1 MRMITRRKFVGLA
14 GATALLALSG
24 CVASGEVSPGGETA
38 GSELEG
44 EAETAG
50 SELEGEAESEGGAKG
65 GNALTGSVLIV
76 YFSCTGTT
84 ERIAD
89 IIAEATRADTFR
101 IVPQQPYTDADLA
114 YYTDGRAD
122 REQNDP
128 GARPAIAERVDG
140 LSGYVAIILGYPI
153 WHGLA
158 PRIMDTFL
166 ESCDLAGKA
175 ILPFCT
181 SHSSG
186 LGSSASDLCALAPEA
201 HWLEG
206 RRFDPDASSAEV
218 EDWLAAS
225 GIAVAGASNVP
236 ASFSLASRQVTLN
249 DGHVMPTNGL
259 GTYSLKDQ
267 TCVDS
272 VAAALAAGVRLIDT
286 AYMYGNEAEVGR
298 AIRESG
304 VPRDE
309 VFVIT
314 KLYPSQF
321 TNAADAIDEALA
333 KLDVGYVDMMLLHHP
348 GANQV
353 EAYQAMEAAR
363 DAGRIRSL
371 GLSCFYVDELQ
382 DFLPRVSVKPAL
394 VQNEMHPYYQ
404 DGDVVDFIH
413 DQGIALQ
420 AWYPLGGRG
429 HNAELLADPMLAVIA
444 ADHGASIPQV
454 ILRWNLQRGVVV
466 IPGSGDPAHI
476 REDASV
482 YGFELSDAEMARIA
496 ALDRNEK
503 HDWY

>member
-1 MRMITRRKFVGLA
+1 MITRRRFVGLA
-14 GATALLALSG
+14 GAAALLALSG
-24 CVASGEVSPGGETA
+24 CATPVTNPSDSAIPEPEP
-38 GSELEG
+38 EG
-44 EAETAG
+44 AANTTEYEQI
-50 SELEGEAESEGGAKG
+50 AKG
-65 GNALTGSVLIV
+65 GDAMTGSTLIA

-84 ERIAD
+84 ERIAG
-89 IIAEATRADTFR
+89 IIEEATGADMFR
-101 IVPQQPYTDADLA
+101 IVPQQPYTEADLA
-114 YYTDGRAD
+114 YYTGGRAD
-122 REQNDP
+122 QEQNDP
-128 GARPAIAERVDG
+128 SARPAIAGRIEDMAD
-140 LSGYVAIILGYPI
+140 YDTIILGYPI
-153 WHGLA
+153 WHGQA
-158 PRIMDTFL
+158 PRIIDTFL
-166 ESCDLAGKA
+166 ESYDLAGRT

-186 LGSSASDLCALAPEA
+186 LGSSASSLHALASGA

-206 RRFDPDASSAEV
+206 RRFGADASSAEV
-218 EDWLAAS
+218 KDWLAAS
-225 GIAVAGASNVP
+225 CIAAGASSAP
-236 ASFSLASRQVTLN
+236 ASFDLETRQVTLN
-249 DGHVMPTNGL
+249 DGLVMPTSGL
-259 GTYSLKDQ
+259 GTYSLKGQ

-298 AIRESG
+298 AVRESG

-321 TNAADAIDEALA
+321 ANTAGAIDEALA
-333 KLDVGYVDMMLLHHP
+333 KLDIGYVDMMLLHHP

-363 DAGRIRSL
+363 TDGRIRSL
-371 GLSCFYVDELQ
+371 GLSCFYVDELR

-413 DQGIALQ
+413 GQDIALQ

-429 HNAELLADPMLAVIA
+429 HNAELLSDSTLAAIA
-444 ADHGASIPQV
+444 AAHGVSVPQV

-466 IPGSGDPAHI
+466 IPGSSNPAHI

-496 ALDRNEK
+496 ELNRNEK

>member
-1 MRMITRRKFVGLA
+1 MITRRKFVGLA
-14 GATALLALSG
+14 GAAALLALSG
-24 CVASGEVSPGGETA
+24 CAT
-38 GSELEG
+38 
-44 EAETAG
+44 AETNPRDDAIP
-50 SELEGEAESEGGAKG
+50 EPEPKDTANTAESEQIAKG
-65 GNALTGSVLIV
+65 GDAMTGSALIV

-84 ERIAD
+84 ERIAG
-89 IIAEATRADTFR
+89 IIEEATGADTFR
-101 IVPQQPYTDADLA
+101 IVPQQPYTEADLA
-114 YYTDGRAD
+114 YYTGGRAD
-122 REQNDP
+122 QEQSDP
-128 GARPAIAERVDG
+128 GARPAIAGRIEDMVD
-140 LSGYVAIILGYPI
+140 YDTIILGYPI
-153 WHGLA
+153 WHGQA
-158 PRIMDTFL
+158 PRIIDTFL
-166 ESCDLAGKA
+166 ESYDLAGKTV
-175 ILPFCT
+175 LPFCT

-186 LGSSASDLCALAPEA
+186 LGSSASNLHALAPEA

-206 RRFDPDASSAEV
+206 RRFGADASSAEV
-218 EDWLAAS
+218 EGWLAAS
-225 GIAVAGASNVP
+225 GIAAAGASSVP
-236 ASFSLASRQVTLN
+236 ASFDLETRQVTLN
-249 DGHVMPTNGL
+249 DGLVMPTNGL
-259 GTYSLKDQ
+259 GTYSLKGQ

-321 TNAADAIDEALA
+321 ANAAGAIDEALA
-333 KLDVGYVDMMLLHHP
+333 KMDIGYVDMMLLHHP

-363 DAGRIRSL
+363 EQGRIRSL
-371 GLSCFYVDELQ
+371 GLSCFYVDELR
-382 DFLPRVSVKPAL
+382 DFLPRVSVMPAL

-404 DGDVVDFIH
+404 DSDVVDFIH
-413 DQGIALQ
+413 GQDIALQ

-429 HNAELLADPMLAVIA
+429 HNAELLSDPTLAAIA
-444 ADHGASIPQV
+444 ADHGVSIPQV

-466 IPGSGDPAHI
+466 IPGSSNPVHI

-482 YGFELSDAEMARIA
+482 YDFELSDAEMALIA
-496 ALDRNEK
+496 ALNRDEK

>member
-1 MRMITRRKFVGLA
+1 MITRRRFVGLA
-14 GATALLALSG
+14 GAAALLALSG
-24 CVASGEVSPGGETA
+24 CATPVTNPSDSAIPEPEP
-38 GSELEG
+38 EG
-44 EAETAG
+44 AANTTEYEQI
-50 SELEGEAESEGGAKG
+50 AKG
-65 GNALTGSVLIV
+65 GDAMTGSTLIA

-84 ERIAD
+84 ERIAG
-89 IIAEATRADTFR
+89 IIEEATGADMFR
-101 IVPQQPYTDADLA
+101 IVPQQPYTEADLA
-114 YYTDGRAD
+114 YYTGGRAD
-122 REQNDP
+122 QEQNDP
-128 GARPAIAERVDG
+128 SARPAIAGRIEDMAD
-140 LSGYVAIILGYPI
+140 YDTIILGYPI
-153 WHGLA
+153 WHGQA
-158 PRIMDTFL
+158 PRIIDTFL
-166 ESCDLAGKA
+166 ESYDLAGRT

-186 LGSSASDLCALAPEA
+186 LGSSASSLHALASGA

-206 RRFDPDASSAEV
+206 RRFGADASSAEV

-225 GIAVAGASNVP
+225 GIAAGASSAP
-236 ASFSLASRQVTLN
+236 ASFDLETRQVTLN
-249 DGHVMPTNGL
+249 DGLVMPTNGL
-259 GTYSLKDQ
+259 GTYSLKSQ

-321 TNAADAIDEALA
+321 ANAAGAIDEALA
-333 KLDVGYVDMMLLHHP
+333 KMDIGYVDMMLLHHP

-363 DAGRIRSL
+363 TDGRIRSL
-371 GLSCFYVDELQ
+371 GLSCFYVDELR

-413 DQGIALQ
+413 GQDIALQ

-429 HNAELLADPMLAVIA
+429 HNAELLSDSTLAAIA
-444 ADHGASIPQV
+444 AAHGVSVPQV

-466 IPGSGDPAHI
+466 IPGSSNPAHI

-496 ALDRNEK
+496 ELNRNEK

>member
-1 MRMITRRKFVGLA
+1 MITRRKFVGLA
-14 GATALLALSG
+14 GAAALLALSG
-24 CVASGEVSPGGETA
+24 CAT
-38 GSELEG
+38 
-44 EAETAG
+44 AETNPRDDAIP
-50 SELEGEAESEGGAKG
+50 EPEPKDTANTAENEQIAKG
-65 GNALTGSVLIV
+65 DDAMTGSTLIA

-89 IIAEATRADTFR
+89 IIEEATGADTFR
-101 IVPQQPYTDADLA
+101 IVPQQLYTEADLA
-114 YYTDGRAD
+114 YYTGGRAD
-122 REQNDP
+122 QEQNDP
-128 GARPAIAERVDG
+128 SARPAIAGRIEDMAD
-140 LSGYVAIILGYPI
+140 YDTIILGYPI
-153 WHGLA
+153 WHGRA
-158 PRIMDTFL
+158 PRIIGAFL
-166 ESCDLAGKA
+166 ESYDFAGKTV
-175 ILPFCT
+175 LPFCT

-186 LGSSASDLCALAPEA
+186 LGSSASNLHTLAPEA

-206 RRFDPDASSAEV
+206 RRFGADASSAEV

-225 GIAVAGASNVP
+225 GIAAAGASSVP
-236 ASFSLASRQVTLN
+236 ASFDLETRQVTLN
-249 DGHVMPTNGL
+249 DGLVMPTNGL
-259 GTYSLKDQ
+259 GTYSLKGQ

-321 TNAADAIDEALA
+321 ANAAEAIDEALA
-333 KLDVGYVDMMLLHHP
+333 KLDIGYVDMMLLHHP

-353 EAYQAMEAAR
+353 EAYQAMEAAHEQ
-363 DAGRIRSL
+363 GRIRSL
-371 GLSCFYVDELQ
+371 GLSCFYVDELR

-413 DQGIALQ
+413 GQDIALQ

-429 HNAELLADPMLAVIA
+429 HNAKLLADPALAAIA
-444 ADHGASIPQV
+444 AAHGVSVPQV

-466 IPGSGDPAHI
+466 IPGSSNPVHI
-476 REDASV
+476 REDASM
-482 YGFELSDAEMARIA
+482 YDFELSDAEMARIA
-496 ALDRNEK
+496 ALNRDEK

>member
-1 MRMITRRKFVGLA
+1 MITRRKFVGLA
-14 GATALLALSG
+14 GAAALLALSG
-24 CVASGEVSPGGETA
+24 CAT
-38 GSELEG
+38 
-44 EAETAG
+44 AETNPRDDAIP
-50 SELEGEAESEGGAKG
+50 EPEPKDTANTAENEQITKG
-65 GNALTGSVLIV
+65 DDAMTGSALIA

-84 ERIAD
+84 ERIAG
-89 IIAEATRADTFR
+89 IIEEATGADTFR
-101 IVPQQPYTDADLA
+101 IVPQQPYTEADLA
-114 YYTDGRAD
+114 YYTGGRAD
-122 REQNDP
+122 QEQNDP
-128 GARPAIAERVDG
+128 GARPAIAGRIEDMAD
-140 LSGYVAIILGYPI
+140 YDTIILGYPI
-153 WHGLA
+153 WHGQA
-158 PRIMDTFL
+158 PRIIDTFL
-166 ESCDLAGKA
+166 ESYDFAGKTV
-175 ILPFCT
+175 LPFCT

-186 LGSSASDLCALAPEA
+186 LGSSASNLHALAPEA

-206 RRFDPDASSAEV
+206 RRFGADASSAEV
-218 EDWLAAS
+218 EGWLAAS
-225 GIAVAGASNVP
+225 GIAAAGASSVP
-236 ASFSLASRQVTLN
+236 ASFDLETRQVTLN
-249 DGHVMPTNGL
+249 DGLVMPTNGL
-259 GTYSLKDQ
+259 GTYSLEGQ

-321 TNAADAIDEALA
+321 AHAAGAIDEALA
-333 KLDVGYVDMMLLHHP
+333 KMDIGYVDMMLLHHP

-363 DAGRIRSL
+363 EQGRIRSL
-371 GLSCFYVDELQ
+371 GLSCFYVDELR

-404 DGDVVDFIH
+404 DSDVVDFVH
-413 DQGIALQ
+413 GQDIALQ

-429 HNAELLADPMLAVIA
+429 HNAELLSDPTLAAIA
-444 ADHGASIPQV
+444 AAHGVSVPQV

-466 IPGSGDPAHI
+466 IPGSSNPVHI
-476 REDASV
+476 REDADV
-482 YGFELSDAEMARIA
+482 YHFELSDAEMARIA
-496 ALDRNEK
+496 GLNRDEK

>member
-1 MRMITRRKFVGLA
+1 MITRRRFVGLA
-14 GATALLALSG
+14 GAAALLALSG
-24 CVASGEVSPGGETA
+24 CATPVTNPSDSAIPEPEP
-38 GSELEG
+38 EG
-44 EAETAG
+44 AANTTEYEQI
-50 SELEGEAESEGGAKG
+50 AKG
-65 GNALTGSVLIV
+65 GDAMTGSALIA

-84 ERIAD
+84 ERIAG
-89 IIAEATRADTFR
+89 IIEEATGADMFQ
-101 IVPQQPYTDADLA
+101 IVPQQPYTEADLA
-114 YYTDGRAD
+114 YYTGGRAD
-122 REQNDP
+122 QEQNDP
-128 GARPAIAERVDG
+128 SARPAIAGRIEDMAD
-140 LSGYVAIILGYPI
+140 YDTIILGYPI
-153 WHGLA
+153 WHGQA
-158 PRIMDTFL
+158 PRIIDTFL
-166 ESCDLAGKA
+166 ESYDLAGKT

-186 LGSSASDLCALAPEA
+186 LGSSASSLHALASGA

-206 RRFDPDASSAEV
+206 RRFGADASSAEV

-225 GIAVAGASNVP
+225 GIAAGASSAP
-236 ASFSLASRQVTLN
+236 ASFDLETRQVTLN
-249 DGHVMPTNGL
+249 DGLVMPTNGL
-259 GTYSLKDQ
+259 GTFSLKGQ

-304 VPRDE
+304 VPRED

-321 TNAADAIDEALA
+321 ANAAGAIDEALA
-333 KLDVGYVDMMLLHHP
+333 KLDIGYVDMMLLHHP
-348 GANQV
+348 GENQV

-363 DAGRIRSL
+363 EQGRIRSL
-371 GLSCFYVDELQ
+371 GLSCFYVNELR

-394 VQNEMHPYYQ
+394 VQNEMHPYYH

-413 DQGIALQ
+413 GQDIALQ

-429 HNAELLADPMLAVIA
+429 HNAELLSDSTLAAIA
-444 ADHGASIPQV
+444 AAHGVSVPQV

-466 IPGSGDPAHI
+466 IPGSSNPAHI

-496 ALDRNEK
+496 ELNRNEK

>member
-1 MRMITRRKFVGLA
+1 MITRRRFVGLA
-14 GATALLALSG
+14 GAAALLALSG
-24 CVASGEVSPGGETA
+24 CATPVTNPSDSAIPEPEPEGAANTA
-38 GSELEG
+38 ENEQI
-44 EAETAG
+44 
-50 SELEGEAESEGGAKG
+50 AKG
-65 GNALTGSVLIV
+65 GDAMTESTLIA

-84 ERIAD
+84 ERIAG
-89 IIAEATRADTFR
+89 IIEEATGADMFR
-101 IVPQQPYTDADLA
+101 IVPQQSYTEADLA
-114 YYTDGRAD
+114 YYTGGRAD
-122 REQNDP
+122 QEQNDP
-128 GARPAIAERVDG
+128 SARPAIAGRIEDMAD
-140 LSGYVAIILGYPI
+140 YDTIILGYPI
-153 WHGLA
+153 WHGQA
-158 PRIMDTFL
+158 PRIIDTFL
-166 ESCDLAGKA
+166 ESYDLAGKT

-186 LGSSASDLCALAPEA
+186 LGSSASNLHALASGA

-206 RRFDPDASSAEV
+206 RRFGADASSAEV

-225 GIAVAGASNVP
+225 GIAAEASSAP
-236 ASFSLASRQVTLN
+236 ASFNLETRQVTLN
-249 DGHVMPTNGL
+249 DGLVMPTNGL
-259 GTYSLKDQ
+259 GTYSLKGQ

-272 VAAALAAGVRLIDT
+272 VAAALVAGVRLIDT

-321 TNAADAIDEALA
+321 SKAAAAIDEALA
-333 KLDVGYVDMMLLHHP
+333 KLDIGYVDMMLLHHP
-348 GANQV
+348 GAGQV

-363 DAGRIRSL
+363 EQGRIRSL
-371 GLSCFYVDELQ
+371 GLSCFYVDELR

-413 DQGIALQ
+413 GQNIALQ

-429 HNAELLADPMLAVIA
+429 HNAELLSDPTLAAIADA
-444 ADHGASIPQV
+444 HGVSIPQV

-466 IPGSGDPAHI
+466 IPGSSNPAHI
-476 REDASV
+476 REDADV
-482 YGFELSDAEMARIA
+482 YDFELSDAEMARIA
-496 ALDRNEK
+496 ALNRDEK

>member
-1 MRMITRRKFVGLA
+1 MITRRRFVGLA
-14 GATALLALSG
+14 GAAALLALSG
-24 CVASGEVSPGGETA
+24 CATPVTNPGDSAIPEP
-38 GSELEG
+38 EPEG
-44 EAETAG
+44 AANTTEYEQT
-50 SELEGEAESEGGAKG
+50 AKG
-65 GNALTGSVLIV
+65 DDAMTGSTLIA

-84 ERIAD
+84 KRIAG
-89 IIAEATRADTFR
+89 IIEETTGADMFQ
-101 IVPQQPYTDADLA
+101 IVPQQPYTEADLA
-114 YYTDGRAD
+114 YYTGGRAD
-122 REQNDP
+122 QEQNDP
-128 GARPAIAERVDG
+128 NARPAIAGRIENMAD
-140 LSGYVAIILGYPI
+140 YDTIILGYPI
-153 WHGLA
+153 WHGQA
-158 PRIMDTFL
+158 PRIIDTFL
-166 ESCDLAGKA
+166 ESYDLDGKT

-186 LGSSASDLCALAPEA
+186 LGSSASSLHALASGA

-206 RRFDPDASSAEV
+206 RRFGADASSAEV
-218 EDWLAAS
+218 EDWLSAS
-225 GIAVAGASNVP
+225 GIAAAEASSVP
-236 ASFSLASRQVTLN
+236 ASFDLETRQVTLN
-249 DGHVMPTNGL
+249 DGLVMPTNGL
-259 GTYSLKDQ
+259 GTYSLKGQ
-267 TCVDS
+267 ICVDS

-321 TNAADAIDEALA
+321 SNAAAAIDEALA

-348 GANQV
+348 GAGQV

-363 DAGRIRSL
+363 EQGRIRSL
-371 GLSCFYVDELQ
+371 GLSCFYVDELR

-413 DQGIALQ
+413 GQNIALQ

-429 HNAELLADPMLAVIA
+429 HNAELLSDPTLAAIADAHRV
-444 ADHGASIPQV
+444 SIPQV

-466 IPGSGDPAHI
+466 IPGSSNPAHI
-476 REDASV
+476 REDAGI

-496 ALDRNEK
+496 ALNRDEK